1 MPANPVVAI
10 AWRVRRALSGERGS
24 VTAELMIA
32 TPLLLLALL
41 VIIQF
46 ALWSHATHVAQ
57 AAAAEALA
65 AARVQN
71 GTATAGRAAGQQ
83 MLDELAQGPLRS
95 SQIDV
100 VRTETSVSASVQG
113 EAVAVL
119 PGMHL
124 HVHAEA
130 AGEVE
135 RFVPDA

>member
-1 MPANPVVAI
+1 
-10 AWRVRRALSGERGS
+10 
-24 VTAELMIA
+24 MIA

-41 VIIQF
+41 AIIQF
-46 ALWSHATHVAQ
+46 ALWSHAAHVAQ

-71 GTATAGRAAGQQ
+71 GTATAGHAAGQQ
-83 MLDELAQGPLRS
+83 LLDELAEGPLRS
-95 SQIDV
+95 SRIDV
-100 VRTETSVSASVQG
+100 ERTPTSVSVSVQG
-113 EAVAVL
+113 EVIAVL

-124 HVHAEA
+124 HVHAES

>member
-1 MPANPVVAI
+1 MPANPVVAT
-10 AWRVRRALSGERGS
+10 AWRVRRALSGEGGA
-24 VTAELMIA
+24 VTAELVIA

-41 VIIQF
+41 AIIQF

-71 GTATAGRAAGQQ
+71 GTATAGHAAGQQ
-83 MLDELAQGPLRS
+83 LLDQLAQGPLRS

-100 VRTETSVSASVQG
+100 ERTANSASASVQG
-113 EAVAVL
+113 EVIAVL

-124 HVHAEA
+124 HVHAEC